1 MYINICKDI
10 IIKLDD
16 IVGIF
21 DIEQNKKKDALNSII
36 ERIIENK
43 NMKDVSEG
51 NAKSLILYIKN
62 GEEKGILSN
71 ISSYSLGKKKKI
83 IN

>member
-1 MYINICKDI
+1 MYINISKDI

-16 IVGIF
+16 IIGIF
-21 DIEQNKKKDALNSII
+21 DIEGNNKKEALNLII
-36 ERIIENK
+36 KRLNENK
-43 NMKDVSEG
+43 TLKDISEG
-51 NAKSLILYIKN
+51 SPKSLILYIKE
-62 GEEKGILSN
+62 GKERGILSN

>member
-1 MYINICKDI
+1 MYINISKDI

-16 IVGIF
+16 IIGIF
-21 DIEQNKKKDALNSII
+21 DIEGNNKKDYLNSII
-36 ERIIENK
+36 ERLNEKKSII
-43 NMKDVSEG
+43 DISDG
-51 NAKSLILYIKN
+51 NPKSLVLYKKE
-62 GEEKGILSN
+62 GKERGILSN

>member
-36 ERIIENK
+36 ERINECK
-43 NMKDVSEG
+43 NLKDVSEG
-51 NAKSLILYIKN
+51 NAKSLILYIKD

>member
-1 MYINICKDI
+1 MYINISKDI

-16 IVGIF
+16 IIGIF
-21 DIEQNKKKDALNSII
+21 DMEENNKKDALNSII
-36 ERIIENK
+36 ERLIENK
-43 NMKDVSEG
+43 AFKDISDGNSKSIVLYKKEG
-51 NAKSLILYIKN
+51 K
-62 GEEKGILSN
+62 ERGILSN

>member
-1 MYINICKDI
+1 MYINISKDI

-16 IVGIF
+16 IIGIF
-21 DIEQNKKKDALNSII
+21 DMEENNKKDALNSII
-36 ERIIENK
+36 ERLIENK
-43 NMKDVSEG
+43 AFKDISDG
-51 NAKSLILYIKN
+51 NAKSLVLYKKE
-62 GEEKGILSN
+62 GKERGILSN

>member
-21 DIEQNKKKDALNSII
+21 EIGQNSRKDTNEFLERMSENKKII
-36 ERIIENK
+36 
-43 NMKDVSEG
+43 DVSEG
-51 NAKSLILYIKN
+51 NTKSLILYTKG
-62 GEEKGILSN
+62 GEECGILSN
-71 ISSYSLGKKKKI
+71 ISTSSLGKKKKI